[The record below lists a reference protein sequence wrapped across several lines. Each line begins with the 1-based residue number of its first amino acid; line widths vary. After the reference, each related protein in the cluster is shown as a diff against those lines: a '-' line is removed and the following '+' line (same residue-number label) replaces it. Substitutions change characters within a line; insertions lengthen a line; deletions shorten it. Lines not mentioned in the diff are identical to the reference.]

1 MFLATIRTLLQ
12 LLLTFLLLLIA
23 SFFSFSTSTSFL
35 PPTSP
40 PHCAH
45 YSLTFSAIHTIFMSD
60 STQAHPKRWLIAYNS
75 VSASLWSVVLFNTV
89 FLGSLLGQ
97 PHLFDKTLLIL
108 TLVQCCAVVEIYN
121 SITGIVKSPVFTTV
135 SQVLSRLLIVL
146 GIMQVLPNSPANYH
160 WTYISLTLSWSIT
173 EVVRYSYYASNLRDA
188 DSVPYWLTW
197 MRYSFFYVLY
207 PTGVSSEVAMIY
219 LSLDEAAK
227 VVGSWYKWLLVA
239 IIFTYPP
246 GLYTLYTYM
255 IKQRKKVLGKKPL
268 SEKKTQ

>member
-1 MFLATIRTLLQ
+1 
-12 LLLTFLLLLIA
+12 
-23 SFFSFSTSTSFL
+23 
-35 PPTSP
+35 
-40 PHCAH
+40 
-45 YSLTFSAIHTIFMSD
+45 MSEPN
-60 STQAHPKRWLIAYNS
+60 AKPLHPKRWLIAYNS
-75 VSASLWSVVLFNTV
+75 ISASLWSVVLFNTI

-97 PHLFDKTLLIL
+97 PLLFDKTQLIL
-108 TLVQCCAVVEIYN
+108 TLVQCCAVIEIYN
-121 SITGIVKSPVFTTV
+121 SVTGVVKSPIFTTV

-160 WTYISLTLSWSIT
+160 WVYITLTLSWSIT
-173 EVVRYSYYASNLRDA
+173 EVVRYSYYAANLRDA
-188 DSVPYWLTW
+188 NAVPYWLTW

-219 LSLDEAAK
+219 LSLGEAEK

-255 IKQRKKVLGKKPL
+255 IKQRKKVLGKKPITQ
-268 SEKKTQ
+268 KKTE